1 MKSSFFSQL
10 AWATAAF
17 SLLGPVQ
24 AASNSTGGGSC
35 GAPKADDSFFSV
47 VGVQGT
53 GVHPRQD
60 LRVLEKDPETWNM
73 YLLALARFQ
82 AMDQNEKLSY
92 YQVAGKMVSQHSHE
106 PL

>member
-10 AWATAAF
+10 AWATATL
-17 SLLGPVQ
+17 SLLVP
-24 AASNSTGGGSC
+24 AHTASNASSGGSC

-73 YLLALARFQ
+73 YLLALMRFQ

-92 YQVAGKMVSQHSHE
+92 YQVAGKVGS
-106 PL
+106 